1 MQSGLDAIHA
11 ANAEVI
17 AICVD
22 SVEENAGVVK
32 KLGLEFPILSDPG
45 LSAID
50 AYDLR
55 HENAV
60 IQGQHIARPGVFLI
74 DRDGV
79 VRWTE
84 LTENYRVRVRPEQVI
99 EQLLAIP

>member
-1 MQSGLDAIHA
+1 MQSGIDEIHA
-11 ANAEVI
+11 ADAEVL

-32 KLGLEFPILSDPG
+32 KLGLEFPVLSDPE
-45 LSAID
+45 LTVID

-60 IQGQHIARPGVFLI
+60 MQGEHIARPGVFI
-74 DRDGV
+74 VDRNGV

-84 LTENYRVRVRPEQVI
+84 LTENYRIRVRPEQIV
-99 EQLLAIP
+99 EQLLALP